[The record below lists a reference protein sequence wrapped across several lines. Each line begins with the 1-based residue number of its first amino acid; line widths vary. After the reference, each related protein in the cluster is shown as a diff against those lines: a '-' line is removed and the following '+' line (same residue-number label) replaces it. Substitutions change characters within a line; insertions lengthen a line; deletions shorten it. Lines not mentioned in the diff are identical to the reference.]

1 MAKTSRTQSF
11 GNYDLLGRLL
21 RGGLKLSPIKTYLLL
36 LALNIVV
43 DFAAA
48 WAFHAVVNPGY
59 PPGLLNDTPALFVD
73 FIMMPVI
80 CAYFVWTIPGAEALF
95 QDLHDS
101 GVLTRNS
108 SLDAARREMDKKL
121 GSKWMF
127 AAAIVLAALV
137 TGLLVATS
145 LDNQHSNPGWLLN
158 SPLLPWLRV
167 PFWFVGMYALCFA
180 LFNIAVT
187 IVSLRKLFTDTS
199 VELSPWHPDR
209 CGGLRGINRY
219 SLNLSYAIAII
230 GLVLS
235 TLILRE
241 AQSGTLATYYL
252 GWIGVAAYLVIAP
265 LLFFLPL
272 GTAHAAMR
280 RARDKYLLML
290 AEEFDLEYGFSSDHV
305 EKDPKK
311 LKLKVEKIQQ
321 LKELYKTTE
330 EFPVW
335 PFDIASLRR
344 FLAIT
349 SAPLLPG
356 IVSLAVEVIKVLLTK

>member
-1 MAKTSRTQSF
+1 M
-11 GNYDLLGRLL
+11 
-21 RGGLKLSPIKTYLLL
+21 
-36 LALNIVV
+36 
-43 DFAAA
+43 
-48 WAFHAVVNPGY
+48 
-59 PPGLLNDTPALFVD
+59 
-73 FIMMPVI
+73 
-80 CAYFVWTIPGAEALF
+80 
-95 QDLHDS
+95 
-101 GVLTRNS
+101 
-108 SLDAARREMDKKL
+108 
-121 GSKWMF
+121 
-127 AAAIVLAALV
+127 
-137 TGLLVATS
+137 
-145 LDNQHSNPGWLLN
+145 
-158 SPLLPWLRV
+158 
-167 PFWFVGMYALCFA
+167 
-180 LFNIAVT
+180 
-187 IVSLRKLFTDTS
+187 
-199 VELSPWHPDR
+199 
-209 CGGLRGINRY
+209 RGINRY

-241 AQSGTLATYYL
+241 AQGGTLATYYL

-290 AEEFDLEYGFSSDHV
+290 AEEFDLEYGFSSGHV